1 MATSSIQAYGGS
13 AMNGGVNINDVRKLI
28 FYHNNEHTPFAVYDP
43 INDDDDTAVSVEQ
56 TPEDRLVPPLHPV
69 YDGHVVMCF
78 GSQNPSRLW
87 MPIVMRSESD
97 GPQQI
102 DQYTAARLNAVGAFG
117 TTGNCQLAT
126 EYDLTHGIVKF
137 QTKVGRFDNNPFV
150 GDVLP
155 RVIEQYTKTPH
166 PKVLLNKSIDGKPYP
181 ICDFE
186 YEAHDLADMV
196 SSPNEDE
203 EYNSPRVA
211 WRRVYVDRDL
221 TIKGFVLFDR
231 FNTTGDGSVGA
242 VYEIIGDQ
250 VIGIHGSADF
260 TETVLGI
267 LNPASICRNSMVDP
281 NNAPTGV
288 YYYGHQFLYND
299 GTFTLQ
305 SGKNYLFP
313 VISKADNHN
322 TDRGC
327 GMLFYKHAW
336 PVTPSTEKWGAE
348 AYGVPFHSA
357 DGSFFKAQ
365 VLQLILEDDTRIFI

>member
-43 INDDDDTAVSVEQ
+43 INDDDDTSVSVEQ
-56 TPEDRLVPPLHPV
+56 VPENRLVPPLHPV
-69 YDGHVVMCF
+69 YNGHVLMCY
-78 GSQNPSRLW
+78 GTQNTVRLW
-87 MPIVMRSESD
+87 MPIVMCSEGN
-97 GPQQI
+97 GPQGV
-102 DQYTAARLNAVGAFG
+102 DQYTAAHLSAVGAFG
-117 TTGNCQLAT
+117 TEGECQLAT
-126 EYDLTHGIVKF
+126 EYDLANGIVKF

-155 RVIEQYTKTPH
+155 RVIEQYTQSPY
-166 PKVLLNKSIDGKPYP
+166 PKVLLTKNLDGKPYP

-203 EYNSPRVA
+203 EYNSPQVA

-231 FNTTGDGSVGA
+231 FNATGDGTLGA
-242 VYEIIGDQ
+242 VYEVIGDQ
-250 VIGIHGSADF
+250 VIGIHGSTDF
-260 TETVLGI
+260 TESLVGV
-267 LNPASICRNSMVDP
+267 LNPDVLCRNSMVHPDNYASP
-281 NNAPTGV
+281 S
-288 YYYGHQFLYND
+288 YYGHQFLYND

-305 SGKNYLFP
+305 SGRNYLFP

-348 AYGVPFHSA
+348 AYGAPFHSA

>member
-43 INDDDDTAVSVEQ
+43 INDDDDTAVSIEQ
-56 TPEDRLVPPLHPV
+56 VPENRLVPPLLPV
-69 YDGHVVMCF
+69 YNGHVLMCF
-78 GSQNPSRLW
+78 GTQNTSRVW
-87 MPIVMRSESD
+87 MPIVMCSEGN
-97 GPQQI
+97 GPQGV
-102 DQYTAARLNAVGAFG
+102 DQFTAATHNAVGAFG
-117 TTGNCQLAT
+117 TEGQCQLAT
-126 EYDLTHGIVKF
+126 EYDLAHATVKF

-155 RVIEQYTKTPH
+155 RVIEQYTKTPY
-166 PKVLLNKSIDGKPYP
+166 PKVLLNKNIDGKPYP

-186 YEAHDLADMV
+186 YEAHDLADMIP
-196 SSPNEDE
+196 PNEGE
-203 EYNSPRVA
+203 EYNEPMMA

-231 FNTTGDGSVGA
+231 FNATGDGTLGA
-242 VYEIIGDQ
+242 IYEVIGDQ
-250 VIGIHGSADF
+250 VIGIHGSTDF
-260 TETVLGI
+260 TESLAGVLKPDT
-267 LNPASICRNSMVDP
+267 LCRNAMVHP
-281 NNAPTGV
+281 SNYASPS
-288 YYYGHQFLYND
+288 YYGHRFLYND

-313 VISKADNHN
+313 VTSKADNHN
-322 TDRGC
+322 TNRGC

-336 PVTPSTEKWGAE
+336 PVTPSTEKWSATQN
-348 AYGVPFHSA
+348 GVPTQDHV
-357 DGSFFKAQ
+357 GYFFKAQ